1 MWQRETS
8 KPGAAAWRGQA
19 CARGLSDFR
28 AACLPAAGA
37 VERNTTLRGN
47 LPNGRRC
54 FDARDRGAG
63 QRIRALRLPADHGA
77 VAGSWLACR
86 QGSRATDLAARRVE
100 SAAETKAAREA
111 VVGRWIV
118 PSAAAGASEPCVE
131 LRFRERNDARR
142 KKLADADAD
151 RRIHAG
157 VFGDPR
163 GEKTG
168 KVRSDRSAGG
178 RNAVPRNPGEHSLG
192 QRPRVRGRGITEV
205 VGEGGHRYA
214 VHRTGESL
222 GERLL

>member
-1 MWQRETS
+1 MR
-8 KPGAAAWRGQA
+8 
-19 CARGLSDFR
+19 ARTIKYRSGM
-28 AACLPAAGA
+28 PAGCWA

-118 PSAAAGASEPCVE
+118 PSAAAGTSEPCVE
-131 LRFRERNDARR
+131 LRFRERDDPRRQDA
-142 KKLADADAD
+142 ADADAD

-163 GEKTG
+163 GE
-168 KVRSDRSAGG
+168 
-178 RNAVPRNPGEHSLG
+178 
-192 QRPRVRGRGITEV
+192 
-205 VGEGGHRYA
+205 
-214 VHRTGESL
+214 
-222 GERLL
+222 